1 MERRRS
7 GLWSAYLRMLN
18 KARLLLP
25 VLPRLGFA
33 NVANVAGY
41 RLALASGLI
50 KKAMPVGHGY
60 HDPLFHGSCHL
71 IKDLRCHVSESG
83 VVDLAEDQ
91 LKGDIFFFSDQK
103 YNVGSPPDWFF
114 NPVNQKRYPD
124 ADLHWSRLPDFS
136 DEVGDIKII
145 WEASRFDWA
154 LVFARA
160 YRVSGDEKY
169 LLALNKWAS
178 DWTEKNPLNR
188 GPNWKCGQEAAI
200 RMLQALLAA
209 FLLNQHKSP
218 ASGLM
223 RFVFE
228 HCRRIAPTVRYA
240 IAQDNNHGVSEA
252 GGLFVGGAWLVM
264 VSEDPQILRN
274 AGRWARKGRTL
285 LEDRVDRLIERD
297 GSFSQYSINYH
308 RLALDMLSIVEFWRR
323 ELDHAPFS
331 ADFYEKAGVATNW
344 LFHMTDS
351 LSGDAPNVGA
361 NDGVRLFVL
370 TDTPYRDYRPSVQ
383 LASVLFWGCPAYG
396 TGVWDECLGWL
407 GLDDVEE
414 TKNTFRRSYVF
425 ADGGYAKLKIPH
437 SRTWGIVRFPCF
449 RFRPGHADLLHFD
462 LWHDGVNVL
471 RDGGSY
477 SYNTDSKWLNYFS
490 GTASH
495 NTVQFDGRDQMPRVG
510 RFLFGAWPKGIF
522 DNEIGPEDDLL
533 SWSASYQDFRGCRHK
548 RTIKVKNNVWQ
559 VIDEI
564 DGFENEA
571 VLRWRLAPGDWHLNG
586 QKCCSDAADILVKSS
601 VPITRCEIVKG
612 WESRCYMKM
621 TELPVLEVSIGNKP
635 ATLIT
640 KFDLKLKS

>member
-1 MERRRS
+1 M
-7 GLWSAYLRMLN
+7 WSACLRILN
-18 KARLLLP
+18 KARLLLS
-25 VLPRLGFA
+25 VLPRLGLV

-50 KKAMPVGHGY
+50 KKAMPTGNGY

-71 IKDLRCHVSESG
+71 TKDLSCPVSKSG

-91 LKGDIFFFSDQK
+91 LKGNILYFSDQQ
-103 YNVGSPPDWFF
+103 YNVGSPPDWFL

-124 ADLHWSRLPDFS
+124 VDSHWSRLPDFS
-136 DEVGDIKII
+136 DKVGDIKII
-145 WEASRFDWA
+145 WEASRFNWA

-160 YRVSGDEKY
+160 YRVTGDKKY

-178 DWTEKNPLNR
+178 GWTDKNPLNR

-209 FLLNQHKSP
+209 FLLNQHRSP
-218 ASGLM
+218 ACGLV

-252 GGLFVGGAWLVM
+252 AGLFVGGAWLEM
-264 VSEDPQILRN
+264 VSEDPQILHN
-274 AGRWARKGRTL
+274 AGRWARKGRIL

-308 RLALDMLSIVEFWRR
+308 RLALDMLSMVEFWRH
-323 ELDHAPFS
+323 ELDQSPFS
-331 ADFYEKAGVATNW
+331 GGFYEKSGAATNW
-344 LFHMTDS
+344 LFQMTDP
-351 LSGDAPNVGA
+351 LSGDAPNLGA
-361 NDGVRLFVL
+361 NDGARLFVL
-370 TDTPYRDYRPSVQ
+370 TDTPYRNYRTSVQ
-383 LASVLFWGCPAYG
+383 LASALFSRCRAYG
-396 TGVWDECLGWL
+396 ADAWDECLGWL

-414 TKNTFRRSYVF
+414 TKNTFSRSYVF
-425 ADGGYAKLKIPH
+425 ADGGYAKLTTPG
-437 SRTWGIVRFPCF
+437 SSTWGIIRFPCF

-471 RDGGSY
+471 QDGGSY

-510 RFLFGAWPKGIF
+510 RFLFGAWPKGVF
-522 DNEIGPEDDLL
+522 DSEVVQEDDFL
-533 SWSASYQDFRGCRHK
+533 SWSASYRDFRGCRHK
-548 RTIKVKNNVWQ
+548 RTIKAKNNVWQ
-559 VIDEI
+559 IIDEI
-564 DGFENEA
+564 DGFENKA
-571 VLRWRLAPGDWHLNG
+571 VLRWRLVPGTWHLSG
-586 QKCCSDAADILVKSS
+586 QKCCGDVADILVKSS
-601 VPITRCEIVKG
+601 VPITRCELIKG

-621 TELPVLEVSIGNKP
+621 TELPVLEVSIESKP

-640 KFDLKLKS
+640 EIDLKPKT